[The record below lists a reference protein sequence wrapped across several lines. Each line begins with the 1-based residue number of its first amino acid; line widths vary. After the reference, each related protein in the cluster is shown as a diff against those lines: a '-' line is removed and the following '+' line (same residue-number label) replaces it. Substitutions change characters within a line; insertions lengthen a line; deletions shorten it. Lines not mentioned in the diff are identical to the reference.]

1 MADNEPA
8 KPPTD
13 KELRELAKIAD
24 RAVTNFKG
32 GDGRSLQAALGMLF
46 LGRRMGWKVLLL
58 MHDRKTVRKY
68 ERILGIDVREQFPA
82 VGDRAHKSL
91 AFRAAETVSN
101 FWKAVRGEYKHV
113 KTAELD
119 K

>member
-1 MADNEPA
+1 MAENEPA

-13 KELRELAKIAD
+13 RELRELAKIAD
-24 RAVTNFKG
+24 QAVTNFKG

-46 LGRRMGWKVLLL
+46 LGRRMGWKALLL

-82 VGDRAHKSL
+82 VGDRAHKSV
-91 AFRAAETVSN
+91 AFVAAEKVKN
-101 FWKAVRGEYKHV
+101 FWKAVRGEIKDV
-113 KTAELD
+113 KTDEI
-119 K
+119 KG